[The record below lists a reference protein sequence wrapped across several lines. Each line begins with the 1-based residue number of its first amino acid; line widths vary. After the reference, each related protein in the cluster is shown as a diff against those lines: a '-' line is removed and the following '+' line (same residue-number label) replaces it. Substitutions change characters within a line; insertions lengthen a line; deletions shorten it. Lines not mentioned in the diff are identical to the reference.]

1 MQRAQPKGSAA
12 APAAAP
18 AAQPAPTLA
27 PAAKPAAAPAPARP
41 TASQQRA
48 AVPADDGSVVGIGV
62 GLALDS
68 NHNLCISSLLP
79 GSPAKR
85 SGLLEEGDIL
95 RYIDGK
101 DVRGLVPEDVR
112 PLILGR
118 PGTFVTLSVQRG
130 NTQIVARMA
139 RAKPTAEAAAPKA
152 GVSTAP
158 KADTNTYSSAY
169 AQATAS
175 RQETQKEAPQAASA
189 PEPPRQRAAVA
200 APPAQPNSLPRAA
213 PPAGAKEEEPE
224 LCGIG
229 IVLSQNVQVCFSR
242 PSSKPQG
249 VQITSHMSL

>member
-1 MQRAQPKGSAA
+1 VPQRAP
-12 APAAAP
+12 
-18 AAQPAPTLA
+18 AQP
-27 PAAKPAAAPAPARP
+27 
-41 TASQQRA
+41 
-48 AVPADDGSVVGIGV
+48 DDGSVVGIGV

-118 PGTFVTLSVQRG
+118 PGTYVTLSVQRG

-139 RAKPTAEAAAPKA
+139 RAKPTAEAAAPRA
-152 GVSTAP
+152 GSTTAP
-158 KADTNTYSSAY
+158 KADANTFSSAY
-169 AQATAS
+169 AQATANK
-175 RQETQKEAPQAASA
+175 QEVQQNNVQQQQQAPA
-189 PEPPRQRAAVA
+189 PEPPKARQ
-200 APPAQPNSLPRAA
+200 APQPNNSSLPRPAPSAA
-213 PPAGAKEEEPE
+213 TKEEEPE

-229 IVLSQNVQVCFSR
+229 IVLSQNGQGELLVLSMNEGGPAARSNLIKKNDVLYTIDSTDVYKKTIEQVRCGIPR
-242 PSSKPQG
+242 R
-249 VQITSHMSL
+249 V